1 MRILAEDKAD
11 SSDFADNHDGFDK
24 DHKFSFEINGSTASN
39 SSSSSSST
47 PSPFSPLLLIET
59 LSRKSF
65 SYGKLPLIPI
75 KLTVLKLDGSSFD
88 ITVTKNPTVA
98 QLKQS
103 VEDAFNHF
111 PKHGI
116 GKVSWSHVWGQFC
129 LSFEGQKLLDDQDS
143 IRVHGIK
150 DGDQLQF
157 VRHTSVSYNLVKE
170 RSEKQNNKLD
180 ESEASPTKQEPYEH
194 TKKDVDNDSS
204 HVQDNINRKK
214 HEENEEDSC
223 EDISV
228 NFTCQCSWAHLFR
241 RLFSYRK
248 QKGHDTSYE
257 ELVTSKSS

>member
-11 SSDFADNHDGFDK
+11 SADFDK
-24 DHKFSFEINGSTASN
+24 NHKFSFEINGSVESS

-47 PSPFSPLLLIET
+47 LSPFSPLLLIET

-88 ITVTKNPTVA
+88 ITVAKNPTVA
-98 QLKQS
+98 QLKQA
-103 VEDAFNHF
+103 VEDAFSHF
-111 PKHGI
+111 PKHGT
-116 GKVSWSHVWGQFC
+116 GKVSWSHVWAQFC
-129 LSFEGQKLLDDQDS
+129 LSFEGQKLLDEQDS

-170 RSEKQNNKLD
+170 RSKKEDYKLE
-180 ESEASPTKQEPYEH
+180 ESEGSPTKQEQ
-194 TKKDVDNDSS
+194 NDL
-204 HVQDNINRKK
+204 QDKSNQKK
-214 HEENEEDSC
+214 HEENEEEESC

-228 NFTCQCSWAHLFR
+228 NITCQCSWAHLIR
-241 RLFSYRK
+241 RLFSNRK
-248 QKGHDTSYE
+248 QKDVDTSYE
-257 ELVTSKSS
+257 ELITSKSS